1 MSPPMEE
8 PPEEE
13 PKAMSAG
20 PMIEE
25 ETTKEEEPGN
35 KDQRLWNGTAP
46 KEETP
51 RRSCKEEQVW

>member
-1 MSPPMEE
+1 MEE
-8 PPEEE
+8 PKPEEEE

-25 ETTKEEEPGN
+25 EPTRRSSSKEPATMEVAS
-35 KDQRLWNGTAP
+35 AP

-51 RRSCKEEQVW
+51 EEEL

>member
-1 MSPPMEE
+1 MEE

-25 ETTKEEEPGN
+25 EPTKEEN
-35 KDQRLWNGTAP
+35 QAARNQRLW
-46 KEETP
+46 K
-51 RRSCKEEQVW
+51 